1 MILLLLLQLGAGEV
15 RVYEEEEAEEA
26 TGHEEEATGH
36 EEGATGH
43 EEEAKGHEEEAKVH
57 EEGGLVVIGHEE
69 EMMVVIGHEEE
80 MMVGLL
86 LQPFFF
92 LLLSLYE
99 LQVLEHEL

>member
-1 MILLLLLQLGAGEV
+1 MRYFIHNTSAFHYGSEVISLLLLQLGVGEV
-15 RVYEEEEAEEA
+15 RVYEEEA
-26 TGHEEEATGH
+26 TGHEEEAKGH
-36 EEGATGH
+36 EEG
-43 EEEAKGHEEEAKVH
+43 AKGHEEEAKVH
-57 EEGGLVVIGHEE
+57 EEGGL
-69 EMMVVIGHEEE
+69 VVIGHEEE